1 MLQLLS
7 IIVKFHSAWLN
18 DEPLPLYLIEK
29 VQAKIDSL
37 YYDSNLY
44 SDIAGHYLTLSDF
57 KQSGRYSRK
66 SDKCIN
72 RIDAIIDAIELHNHG
87 YLVSSRLTY

>member
-29 VQAKIDSL
+29 IQAKIDGLIYDEKL
-37 YYDSNLY
+37 YKCKLY
-44 SDIAGHYLTLSDF
+44 
-57 KQSGRYSRK
+57 KRK
-66 SDKCIN
+66 Y
-72 RIDAIIDAIELHNHG
+72 G
-87 YLVSSRLTY
+87 